1 MFAPSTKVVH
11 FPRNLPL
18 LFQLTDDMN
27 TVRGALSSALED
39 ISRLEVGPACTKTRS
54 VDQILEQKRVQS
66 RSQFHSVDNMS
77 QVSSISTGPR
87 PDISGES
94 GSVEM
99 FQ

>member
-1 MFAPSTKVVH
+1 MTELVE
-11 FPRNLPL
+11 NLDNL
-18 LFQLTDDMN
+18 GSYCVI
-27 TVRGALSSALED
+27 TVRIIITIFTA
-39 ISRLEVGPACTKTRS
+39 KTRS